1 MLNRKIE
8 KAHVCH
14 KTEKQRKAVVNVKL
28 NKTDEKVYQTLKTEG
43 KELTL
48 QELTDK
54 TGEPSKKVFKSLR
67 KLFEHEIIE
76 TQARK
81 YKLTGKNP
89 SCKQRRTR
97 TTRRIKFS
105 GASGG
110 PCSRGLLLTRQPLY
124 WAELSRHPS
133 KDAQITPTHKKQPK

>member
-1 MLNRKIE
+1 LR
-8 KAHVCH
+8 H
-14 KTEKQRKAVVNVKL
+14 KTEKHHKAVVKVKL

-48 QELTDK
+48 KELTDK

-76 TQARK
+76 TKARK

-89 SCKQRRTR
+89 SAT
-97 TTRRIKFS
+97 
-105 GASGG
+105 
-110 PCSRGLLLTRQPLY
+110 
-124 WAELSRHPS
+124 
-133 KDAQITPTHKKQPK
+133 KDEPEPPEE